1 MTLEHILPRE
11 VRRLMEKH
19 GIEGDSISRHN
30 DDLFIECDDIEVAF
44 ELRELMLAHRPCC
57 LISHPKSKKP
67 TLLIH
72 SILNQ

>member
-11 VRRLMEKH
+11 VRHLMERH
-19 GIEGDSISRHN
+19 GIEGNSISRHN
-30 DDLFIECDDIEVAF
+30 DDLFIECDHIEVAF

-57 LISHPKSKKP
+57 LISHPESKLP

>member
-1 MTLEHILPRE
+1 MILDHILHRD
-11 VRRLMEKH
+11 VRRFLERN
-19 GIEGDSISRHN
+19 GIEGDSMSRKD

-44 ELRELMLAHRPCC
+44 ELRELMLAHHSCC
-57 LISHPKSKKP
+57 LISHPESTLP